1 LNPRAG
7 KAAALKGAASDP
19 NGAEFSG
26 SWDVTGLV
34 AKKDDG
40 SFYSKKELAGAGAQS
55 VADQFKLIDHTYVGV
70 VQYRGES
77 GGQVEEIMGDAGG
90 QIFQFAMNDFL

>member
-1 LNPRAG
+1 M
-7 KAAALKGAASDP
+7 
-19 NGAEFSG
+19 
-26 SWDVTGLV
+26 
-34 AKKDDG
+34 
-40 SFYSKKELAGAGAQS
+40 
-55 VADQFKLIDHTYVGV
+55 ADQFKLIDHTYVGV